1 MVQLRKMALSIA
13 MIVFLV
19 IQKPVAGFFNERT
32 HIVLWTSLPGISVP
46 YRIWSSIQRF
56 SVNDNVVFVFPQGL
70 HTAAEVTKEGYDNC
84 NLTEIISIEAAS
96 PATFN
101 LESVGTHYYICT
113 VAGHCR
119 MGQKVAI
126 TVPDTAPKQLA
137 TPAPVSSSGKD
148 MSDDAVTTH
157 IVGDEFGW
165 SPSSG
170 GASDYKAWASNRI
183 FLVGDVLVFKFVNK
197 LQDVALVPKSAY
209 ENCDTK
215 KSAIAVYKTSPA
227 TVILNSAGYHYFT
240 TTNPLMCDFGQ
251 QLVVN
256 VRGR

>member
-1 MVQLRKMALSIA
+1 MLKFVSIMLRPYDLLF
-13 MIVFLV
+13 FL
-19 IQKPVAGFFNERT
+19 Q
-32 HIVLWTSLPGISVP
+32 
-46 YRIWSSIQRF
+46 
-56 SVNDNVVFVFPQGL
+56 VFVFPQGL

-183 FLVGDVLVFKFVNK
+183 FLVGDVLGT
-197 LQDVALVPKSAY
+197 LY
-209 ENCDTK
+209 
-215 KSAIAVYKTSPA
+215 
-227 TVILNSAGYHYFT
+227 ILNILPILLSFK
-240 TTNPLMCDFGQ
+240 L
-251 QLVVN
+251 
-256 VRGR
+256 